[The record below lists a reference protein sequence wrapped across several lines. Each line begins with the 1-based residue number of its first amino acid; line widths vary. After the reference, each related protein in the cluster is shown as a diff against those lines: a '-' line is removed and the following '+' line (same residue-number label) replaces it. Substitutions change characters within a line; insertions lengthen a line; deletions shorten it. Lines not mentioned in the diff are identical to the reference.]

1 MIRIFE
7 KEETIF
13 KKSLITD
20 KLVKIKKN
28 LIYKIN

>member
-20 KLVKIKKN
+20 KLEKIKIN